1 MASEWFDDIL
11 PPEIRNEA
19 EEAVENIVRG
29 LNVIATV
36 CSVIDEVID
45 VRFPHA

>member
-1 MASEWFDDIL
+1 MSNWFDDVL
-11 PPEIRNEA
+11 PPEIRKEA
-19 EEAVENIVRG
+19 ELAVENIVRG
-29 LNVIATV
+29 LNVMAVV

>member
-1 MASEWFDDIL
+1 VSSWFDDIF

-19 EEAVENIVRG
+19 EVAVENIVRG
-29 LNVIATV
+29 LNVMAVV

-45 VRFPHA
+45 HRFPHA

>member
-1 MASEWFDDIL
+1 MSDWFDDAF

-19 EEAVENIVRG
+19 ELAVENIMRG
-29 LNVIATV
+29 LNVMAVV